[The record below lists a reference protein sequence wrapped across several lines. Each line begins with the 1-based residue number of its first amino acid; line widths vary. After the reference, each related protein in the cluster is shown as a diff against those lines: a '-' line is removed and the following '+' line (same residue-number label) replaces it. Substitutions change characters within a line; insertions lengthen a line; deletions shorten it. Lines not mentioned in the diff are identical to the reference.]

1 MKGKAK
7 LAGLDVER
15 RLTLA
20 QNLMQIQ
27 QRMGAAADPEQLKQ
41 QINELLHNLIPAQ
54 YNRFFP
60 TLSIAAIKERA

>member
-41 QINELLHNLIPAQ
+41 QINELLHNLIPSQ
-54 YNRFFP
+54 
-60 TLSIAAIKERA
+60 